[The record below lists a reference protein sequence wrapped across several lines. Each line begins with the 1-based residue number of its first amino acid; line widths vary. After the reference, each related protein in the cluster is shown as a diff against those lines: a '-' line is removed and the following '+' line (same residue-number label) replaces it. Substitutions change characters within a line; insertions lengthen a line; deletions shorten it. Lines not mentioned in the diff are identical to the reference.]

1 MNFKTHYKEFKFLLS
16 YYLLSAILSFLVAWN
31 FKHKLILLITLPIW
45 KTLNLINFIY
55 TQPSEAFFA
64 FFNSCL
70 FISIL
75 INLPYL
81 VWNFYI
87 FLKPGLYEYE
97 DKNLKILILK
107 FIFCLFLGMYVIH
120 QFINPVLYT
129 FFSNFQ
135 SEELHHMPKIA
146 ELITY
151 NLKLINILVILPTFW
166 FLPYYVNFYAKK
178 RDKIYFFYLILASLI
193 TPPDVISQII
203 ITSGLILISELIIF
217 ITIYKN
223 LNDQ

>member
-1 MNFKTHYKEFKFLLS
+1 MNFNTHYKEFKFLFS
-16 YYLLSAILSFLVAWN
+16 YCLFSILLSFLIAWS

-45 KTLNLINFIY
+45 KTLNLIDFIY

-70 FISIL
+70 FLSL
-75 INLPYL
+75 FINLPYL
-81 VWNFYI
+81 VYNTYI

-97 DKNLKILILK
+97 DKKLKVLILK
-107 FIFCLFLGMYVIH
+107 FLVCLFIGIFIIH
-120 QFINPVLYT
+120 QFINPVLYS

-135 SEELHHMPKIA
+135 SDELHHMPRIA

-151 NLKLINILVILPTFW
+151 NLKLINILIILPAFW
-166 FLPYYVNFYAKK
+166 FLPYYIKFYAKK
-178 RDKIYFFYLILASLI
+178 RDKIYFVYLILASLI

-223 LNDQ
+223 LNEK